1 MMQFLKINRKIII
14 IVSIIILII
23 ALLIFPITI
32 IVIFLGDGLKEN
44 IIDKK
49 AMEYESKEK
58 RLEYFQENEEYLNEL
73 VNYFIEYPELDRI
86 GKNIW
91 CSNANDHKYDYHG
104 IEVCTSKKIENLPIK
119 DIVETFVK
127 TNLSIVGRRNDYI
140 AFYLYITTYYD
151 VYYNYYFISSKNEY
165 IKYDYGII
173 EENIINENWSSVF
186 SNIPYD

>member
-1 MMQFLKINRKIII
+1 MQFLKTNKKKIM

-91 CSNANDHKYDYHG
+91 CSNADDHKYDYHG
-104 IEVCTSKKIENLPIK
+104 IEVCTSKKIENLPTK
-119 DIVETFVK
+119 DIVEIFVK
-127 TNLSIVGRRNDYI
+127 TNLSIVGRRNNYI
-140 AFYLYITTYYD
+140 AFYLYITTYHD
-151 VYYNYYFISSKNEY
+151 VCYNYYFTSSKNEY
-165 IKYDYGII
+165 KKFDYGMIT
-173 EENIINENWSSVF
+173 ENMINENWSSVF